1 MVYDASTGEV
11 THSTSSQKYKN
22 NISTLYRNFDD
33 VLNIRPVEYIFKSTE
48 KLEIGLIAE
57 EVFDINSDFATYP
70 SASHEPEAINWF
82 NIIVYQNEVIKR
94 LDREVKEQAI
104 EINKL
109 KEQNAEINKLKEIL
123 SRNNI
128 Q

>member
-1 MVYDASTGEV
+1 M
-11 THSTSSQKYKN
+11 
-22 NISTLYRNFDD
+22 I
-33 VLNIRPVEYIFKSTE
+33 
-48 KLEIGLIAE
+48 
-57 EVFDINSDFATYP
+57 
-70 SASHEPEAINWF
+70 
-82 NIIVYQNEVIKR
+82 YQNEVIKR